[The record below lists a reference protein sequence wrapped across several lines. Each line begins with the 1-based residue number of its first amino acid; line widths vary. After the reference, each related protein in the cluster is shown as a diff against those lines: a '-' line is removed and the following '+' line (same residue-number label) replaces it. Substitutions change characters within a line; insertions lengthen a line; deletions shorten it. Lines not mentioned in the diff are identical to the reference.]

1 VKTKLSTK
9 GQVVLPQAIRRR
21 INLHPGDELDA
32 RIEGERIV
40 LTPKKKRSKTGRIIK
55 DPLTGFPVLT
65 AGKNAPELTSEDVAE
80 ILADFP

>member
-1 VKTKLSTK
+1 M
-9 GQVVLPQAIRRR
+9 LPQKIRKRM
-21 INLHPGDELDA
+21 NLRAGDRLEA

-40 LTPKKKRSKTGRIIK
+40 LIPKKVRARQGRIVK

-65 AGKNAPELTSEDVAE
+65 AGPGAPKRTSKQVAE

>member
-1 VKTKLSTK
+1 M
-9 GQVVLPQAIRRR
+9 LPQAIRRR
-21 INLHPGDELDA
+21 INLRPGDELDA
-32 RIEGERIV
+32 RVEGERIV
-40 LTPKKKRSKTGRIIK
+40 LIPNKRRSKTGRIIK